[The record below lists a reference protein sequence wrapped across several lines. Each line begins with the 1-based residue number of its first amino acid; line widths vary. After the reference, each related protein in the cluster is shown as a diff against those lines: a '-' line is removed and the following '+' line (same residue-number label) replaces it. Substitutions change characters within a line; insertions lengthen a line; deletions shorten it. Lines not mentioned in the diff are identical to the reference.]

1 MRRTAALVAG
11 AGPAGLAAAIGL
23 GRGGAKPLV
32 IERHRDTPDLLCGGF
47 VSWQTLETIEAL
59 GITPAALGG
68 HAINRVG
75 LYAGDQSRVAKL
87 PNKGMGLSRRRLDGL
102 LREAAEA
109 AGAKIEVGT
118 GISAAN
124 SAGEARLS
132 DGSEI
137 TAEAL
142 FLATGKYELRG
153 LKRPVGEPSPD
164 PWMGIRYRLPASARL
179 QDILDGAIEM
189 HIVRHGYAGLLLQE
203 DGSANLCMAVRR
215 SRLREADGDTRALLQ
230 LLSRETPSLA
240 DRLDGET
247 IPESVDAVSRVPY
260 GWRVRD
266 GQHGIF
272 RLGDQAAVIPS
283 LAGEGIGIALASGVQ
298 AAQAYLS
305 GGPAAA
311 PGYQRRFA
319 RSTRRPVAVASGLKR
334 IADRPRLARRALSL
348 AALPGLVGFLG
359 EVTRIRA

>member
-1 MRRTAALVAG
+1 MRRTTALVAG

-23 GRGGAKPLV
+23 ARGGAKPLV
-32 IERHRDTPDLLCGGF
+32 VERHRETPDLLCGGF

-59 GITPAALGG
+59 GIEPAALGG
-68 HAINRVG
+68 HAIDQVG

-102 LREAAEA
+102 LREAAAA

-118 GISAAN
+118 GLSAAN
-124 SAGEARLS
+124 SDGEARLA

-179 QDILDGAIEM
+179 QDTLHGAIEM

-215 SRLREADGDTRALLQ
+215 SRLREAEGDTRALLR

-240 DRLDGET
+240 DRLDGKPVRTVTLSLKKPLSEMPIDEAFAAIADCAANGELT
-247 IPESVDAVSRVPY
+247 MQEAAQLACLMESRVK
-260 GWRVRD
+260 
-266 GQHGIF
+266 
-272 RLGDQAAVIPS
+272 
-283 LAGEGIGIALASGVQ
+283 ALE
-298 AAQAYLS
+298 LKDLE
-305 GGPAAA
+305 
-311 PGYQRRFA
+311 QRIDD
-319 RSTRRPVAVASGLKR
+319 LEKR
-334 IADRPRLARRALSL
+334 K
-348 AALPGLVGFLG
+348 
-359 EVTRIRA
+359 